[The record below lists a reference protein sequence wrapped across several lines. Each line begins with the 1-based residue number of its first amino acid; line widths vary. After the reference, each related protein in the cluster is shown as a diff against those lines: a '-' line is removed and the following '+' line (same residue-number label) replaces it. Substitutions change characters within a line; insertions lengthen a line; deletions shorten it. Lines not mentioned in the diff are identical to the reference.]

1 MKQRLLAGV
10 LSASML
16 LTTAPQ
22 ALAVE
27 DESSAQ
33 TVTAEAEDGLGYP
46 AEQDSGV
53 IVEDV
58 KTLSL
63 ADGSITISAEGYK
76 VGDGEQVAHTGK
88 YVLTGTTTTNTVT
101 VTGGEQEITLK
112 DVNIDVSDDHSASA
126 KVCAFDIQGGNVT
139 LMLEGDNVL
148 TSGFTVEKTEVNT
161 DSQLFAAG
169 WMCAGLSVEQG
180 ASVTIDGTGSLTAKA
195 GDSSAYRVA
204 GTKADGSTANR
215 SLYWTNIGKASGIGA
230 SLYWPDI
237 KKDPTVTVGDIT
249 INGGTVTAIGSGNS
263 NGYGGAGIGGG
274 KNASSITINGGTV
287 TAKAGLTTDIGA
299 AGIGATYGQSSQ
311 KTITIKGG
319 TVTAIGGSAGIG
331 GGAYQ
336 SAGTVVIND
345 GVITATSE
353 GYGAGIGGGGG
364 RYKGSNDMGGSGS
377 VTINGGTVT
386 AQGGGRGYGAGIGG
400 GGADWQLGDT
410 SGAQASG
417 DITINGGVVT
427 ATGGQYAPGIGSGA
441 LGKITKEDA
450 NKKPLTLNDN
460 AGKMGEIVISGGSVN
475 AVNGTDFLNTSN
487 TTEREANSYK
497 TLDDKGDATVD
508 SGIGQGR
515 NASEASATAFASWKL
530 KNGAGETLIAKET
543 FNVNSVTYSR
553 NGSEKVTVNGADGQ
567 TVLYLPEGY
576 YSFTEPTS
584 GSTSV
589 GTSKLIATAADKA
602 KAAEMVATLNG
613 IDSTSLTGTAFAK
626 AVTDAEATYNTL
638 SMSLRYYVDATVEA
652 DHTLSELKKQLKN
665 KDIKVNVDFSAGTDD
680 VVAVPASTQIT
691 FGATNVQLLVPT
703 RKNYNFDG
711 WYQGDRQM
719 TGADGVVEEWDI
731 LAATTL
737 TAHWVSEVT
746 GDGTVEKPYLIQS
759 ADNLIAL
766 SHISLGIGTDA
777 EYAIFGKTNPTT
789 DYSSLMKACY
799 RLEKSVTLRTEDGF
813 YGIGGQVYTL
823 NETTGNWS
831 SAYKYFYGTFDGGNG
846 DVDSDRENEKVIT
859 LDIDT
864 APLVIS
870 EGAGDNDNTLN
881 GHVPLAYAAD
891 GTTVIAHTEVVGGLF
906 NYVQGVTIKNVI
918 TEGNVVLATKK
929 NSAGVIAGMVSTG
942 SSAVMNVTIEN
953 CINRA
958 DITVGTTFNVATAG
972 GIIGNSMGANTTT
985 IKDCENN
992 GAVVAGAG
1000 LEIKDGTTTASQGNS
1015 IAAGICA
1022 NASTGTAVFEN
1033 CTNTGNITGTR
1044 QTDFAG
1050 RNTRVAGICALVS
1063 NAATF
1068 SECTNM
1074 GDIRAESFGSDA
1086 AAGIVVSVGRTSSI
1100 ENCWNSGA
1108 VYAKTGTAGA
1118 IFGDI
1123 DTAGSQRDAELTNCF
1138 QILRA
1143 EEKNN
1148 GWALSTDPT
1157 VKVEAAGAGYAL
1169 YIPITD
1175 ENSNYFSED
1184 RYIVDANGE
1193 KAADLYSE
1201 DGATLYNDLRH
1212 NSNPVA
1218 SEYPFQSE
1226 STAYTVSNAEQYTN
1240 LVKAIRGDAAAQ
1252 NAVLGNRLSGAA
1264 VSTKAAVLA
1273 TAHVKVT
1280 GDFTVSS
1287 PDAVGLG
1294 TATLPFSGVV
1304 YGQDHTIT
1312 YAVNETA
1319 MEKNA
1324 NPLIGFVGNAMGAT
1338 VRDLNFAGSISIT
1351 TTAQNDN
1358 LLYVGAAVAAGSAA
1372 TVENCSSTAGITVMH
1387 NGAVNNATMGLIYI
1401 GGLIGRQTASG
1412 VVKGA
1417 RYEGDITVTAPK
1429 NACAGGI
1436 AGSFVGS
1443 MEDVQALGDIT
1454 ANEKA
1459 NADVASYGENAYAGG
1474 IAGIMNGSLK
1484 DATAAGFIKAT
1495 NDCAFNGNVYAYAG
1509 GLVGSTMN
1517 TLTVDTCKALTTV
1530 TAEYDVKPD
1539 HAYEGVILG
1548 SGSLSIVGDDDSL
1561 TWYLKNDAPY
1571 LDNNNA
1577 RAIETTLLEG
1587 DHTFGDETY
1596 LTMKAPAGVTLVSD
1610 LVERRSNGVLAFI
1623 KAGVGGAVELRYLGK
1638 PFYRTTVSVSPK
1650 TLTTEKVKIA
1660 GVKNCYAD
1668 EAAAKAALADIE
1680 VLDGSSKLVK
1690 GTDYDVKIDEANTQ
1704 FKITFKGNYAGE
1716 ASYQYFIAG
1725 NIVAA
1730 SAENVDCTYDG
1741 EEHTITVNVNTE
1753 EPYTVVYSESQNGGY
1768 SNAPIAKK
1776 AAGHYVI
1783 YWQVMM
1789 GEGAEA
1795 KTVLSGAA
1803 VLSIAKAKLV
1813 IKPDDKTMTVGG
1825 TLPEPTYTVTGLI
1838 GEEKLRYEPKVEHTT
1853 DGSKTG
1859 TFAIIAHDADAETHY
1874 EIIYEEGT
1882 LTVNGRGGSS
1892 SSSSSSSSTG
1902 ASNTVSAP
1910 SAAGG
1915 KVSVTPSTA
1924 KKGDTVTIT
1933 VTPESGYE
1941 LGKLTVTDAKG
1952 NTIAVTGKG
1961 NGKYTFTMPDGK
1973 VTVTPTF
1980 TKIAEQP
1987 SAGSYADVADAAW
2000 YADAVQYVTDK
2011 GLMTGT
2017 GSGRF
2022 SPNAPTTRGML
2033 MTVLARYAGADTT
2046 GGSPWYQKGMEWAK
2060 ANGVSDGTNP
2070 TVNITREQ
2078 LVTMLHRYAGSP
2090 AASGSLTGFA
2100 DASSVSGYAEKAM
2113 QWAVANGIVNGANG
2127 KLNPQNNA
2135 TRAEVAAILMRFC
2148 EMSK

>member
-46 AEQDSGV
+46 TEQDSGV
-53 IVEDV
+53 IVEDT

-63 ADGSITISAEGYK
+63 ADGSITITAEGYK
-76 VGDGEQVAHTGK
+76 VGDGEQAAHTGK
-88 YVLTGTTTTNTVT
+88 YVLMGTTTEHTVT

-112 DVNIDVSDDHSASA
+112 DVNIDVSGDHSAGVE
-126 KVCAFDIQGGNVT
+126 VCAFDIQGGSVK
-139 LMLEGDNVL
+139 LMLEGENVL

-195 GDSSAYRVA
+195 GDSTSYRVA
-204 GTKADGSTANR
+204 GTKADGTAANR
-215 SLYWTNIGKASGIGA
+215 SLYWTNIGKASGIGV
-230 SLYWPDI
+230 SLYWPGI
-237 KKDPTVTVGDIT
+237 KKDPTATVGDIT
-249 INGGTVTAIGSGNS
+249 IKGGTVTAIGSGNS

-299 AGIGATYGQSSQ
+299 AGIGAAYAQSSQ
-311 KTITIKGG
+311 KTITINGG

-336 SAGTVVIND
+336 SAGTVVINN
-345 GVITATSE
+345 GTVNATSE

-364 RYKGSNDMGGSGS
+364 RYRGGNDMGNSGS

-400 GGADWQLGDT
+400 GGTDEQRGEK

-417 DITINGGVVT
+417 NITITGGVVK

-441 LGKITKEDA
+441 LGKILSDYT
-450 NKKPLTLNDN
+450 PLSDY
-460 AGKMGEIVISGGSVN
+460 AGRMGDIVISGGSVN
-475 AVNGTDFLNTSN
+475 AVNGTDFLASSADTV
-487 TTEREANSYK
+487 REANSYK

-530 KNGAGETLIAKET
+530 KNGAGETLIGKET
-543 FNVNSVTYSR
+543 FSANSVTYSR
-553 NGSEKVTVNGADGQ
+553 NGGEKVTVDGADGQ

-576 YSFTEPTS
+576 YSFTEHTS
-584 GSTSV
+584 DSSHV
-589 GTSKLIATAADKA
+589 GTSKLIATAEDKA
-602 KAAEMVATLNG
+602 KAAAMVATLND
-613 IDSTSLTGTAFAK
+613 INSTSLTGTAFAE

-638 SMSLRYYVDATVEA
+638 SMSLRYYVDETVEP
-652 DHTLSELKKQLKN
+652 DHTISELKKQLKN

-719 TGADGVVEEWDI
+719 TGADGVVAEWDI
-731 LAATTL
+731 LANTTL

-746 GDGTVEKPYLIQS
+746 GDGTVDKPYLIQS

-777 EYAIFGKTNPTT
+777 EYAIFGKTNT
-789 DYSSLMKACY
+789 DNNYKSLMNAHY
-799 RLEKSVTLRTEDGF
+799 HLEKSVTLRTEDGF
-813 YGIGGQVYTL
+813 YGIGGQVYTYA
-823 NETTGNWS
+823 NDKWS

-942 SSAVMNVTIEN
+942 SASAVMNVTIEN

-985 IKDCENN
+985 IKNCENN
-992 GAVVAGAG
+992 GTVVAGAG

-1033 CTNTGNITGTR
+1033 CTNNGNITGTR

-1050 RNTRVAGICALVS
+1050 RNTRAGGIAAILS
-1063 NAATF
+1063 NEAEFTD
-1068 SECTNM
+1068 CTNT
-1074 GDIRAESFGSDA
+1074 GDIKANSFSADA
-1086 AAGIVVSVGRTSSI
+1086 AAGIAVSIGKTKAFT
-1100 ENCWNSGA
+1100 NCTNSGA
-1108 VYAKTGTAGA
+1108 VYAATGTAGA
-1118 IFGDI
+1118 IFGDL
-1123 DTAGSQRDAELTNCF
+1123 DTAGSQRNAELADCF
-1138 QILRA
+1138 QTVKA
-1143 EEKNN
+1143 DEKND
-1148 GWALSTDPT
+1148 GWKLSTDEA
-1157 VKVEAAGAGYAL
+1157 VKVEKTDAGYVL
-1169 YIPITD
+1169 RLPITGED
-1175 ENSNYFSED
+1175 SNYFSED
-1184 RYIVDANGE
+1184 RYIVNANGE
-1193 KAADLYSE
+1193 KAADLYSG
-1201 DGATLYNDLRH
+1201 DGSTLYNDLTH
-1212 NSNPVA
+1212 NDNPTA

-1226 STAYTVSNAEQYTN
+1226 STAYVVSTAAQYTN

-1252 NAVLGNRLSGAA
+1252 NAVLGNRLSGATA
-1264 VSTKAAVLA
+1264 ATKAAVLA

-1280 GDFTVSS
+1280 GDFTLSDV
-1287 PDAVGLG
+1287 DAIGLG
-1294 TATLPFSGVV
+1294 TDTLPFSGVV

-1319 MEKNA
+1319 LPKTASEM
-1324 NPLIGFVGNAMGAT
+1324 IGFVGNAMGAT
-1338 VRDLNFAGSISIT
+1338 VRDLNFAGSISVT
-1351 TTAQNDN
+1351 TKEDNDN
-1358 LLYVGAAVAAGSAA
+1358 RLSIGAAVAAGSAA
-1372 TVENCSSTAGITVMH
+1372 TVENCSSTAGITVVH
-1387 NGAVNNATMGLIYI
+1387 NGAVNNATMGMTYI
-1401 GGLIGRQTASG
+1401 GGLIGRQSAGG
-1412 VVKGA
+1412 VVTNA
-1417 RYEGDITVTAPK
+1417 RYEGNITVTAPK

-1454 ANEKA
+1454 ANEKSNENIA
-1459 NADVASYGENAYAGG
+1459 KYGENSYAGG
-1474 IAGIMNGSLK
+1474 IAGIMDGALK

-1495 NDCAFNGNVYAYAG
+1495 NDCTFANVYAYAG
-1509 GLVGSTMN
+1509 GLVGN
-1517 TLTVDTCKALTTV
+1517 TTNGLTVDTCKALTTV
-1530 TAEYDVKPD
+1530 TATYAVKQD
-1539 HAYEGVILG
+1539 NAREGVILG
-1548 SGSLSIVGDDDSL
+1548 NGNLNIVGDDDSI
-1561 TWYLKNDAPY
+1561 TWYLKNDAPH
-1571 LDNNNA
+1571 LDNGNA
-1577 RAIETTLLEG
+1577 RAIETSLLEG
-1587 DHTFGDETY
+1587 AHTFGDETNS
-1596 LTMKAPAGVTLVSD
+1596 TMKAPAGVTLVSD
-1610 LVERRSNGVLAFI
+1610 LVERRSNGQIAFI
-1623 KAGVGGAVELRYLGK
+1623 KAGNDGAVELRYLGK

-1650 TLTTEKVKIA
+1650 TLTAADVKIA
-1660 GVKNCYAD
+1660 GVKNRYAD
-1668 EAAAKAALADIE
+1668 QTEAEAALADIE
-1680 VLDGSSKLVK
+1680 VLDGSNKLVK
-1690 GTDYDVKIDEANTQ
+1690 GKDYDVVLDGGSNS

-1716 ASYQYFIAG
+1716 TSYQYVIDAAA
-1725 NIVAA
+1725 ITA
-1730 SAENVDCTYDG
+1730 SAMGVDCTYDG
-1741 EEHTITVNVNTE
+1741 KEHSITVTVNTE
-1753 EPYTVVYSESQNGGY
+1753 EKYTVVYSESLSGGY
-1768 SNAPIAKK
+1768 TEKPILKK
-1776 AAGHYVI
+1776 AAGHYVV
-1783 YWQVMM
+1783 YWQVLM
-1789 GEGAEA
+1789 GEGLNEGT
-1795 KTVLSGAA
+1795 TVVSGAT
-1803 VLSIAKAKLV
+1803 VISIAKAKVV

-1825 TLPEPTYTVTGLI
+1825 TLPEPTYTVTGLV
-1838 GEEKLRYEPKVEHTT
+1838 GDEKLRYEPKVEHTT

-1902 ASNTVSAP
+1902 ASNTVSTP

-1933 VTPESGYE
+1933 VTPESGYQ

-1952 NTIAVTGKG
+1952 NTIAVTDKG

-1987 SAGSYADVADAAW
+1987 SASGYTDVADAAW

-2078 LVTMLHRYAGSP
+2078 LVTMLYRYAGSP